1 MTQLIQLENAANV
14 RELGGYKTTS
24 GKTIKRKKLIRS
36 AAINELSETDQ
47 ATLSNYGINQI
58 IDFRSY
64 EEAKAQPD
72 QPIRY
77 AQQFFLPIFS
87 EDETMVSLS
96 PETLKQ
102 KLADGDD
109 AEDQMK
115 KVYRHF
121 VESPH
126 ARKQYRHFF
135 DLVLENAEAGATL
148 FHCTAGKDLTGFGA
162 FLLLSLLEVDQST
175 IKQDYLAT
183 NRYLGPFLKEK
194 FAPMAQQ
201 MPPEVLEA
209 ITTLMSAKES
219 FLDESLAAIKK
230 EFGTVDQYL
239 KEGLAITKDEK
250 EYFHA
255 HFTE

>member
-87 EDETMVSLS
+87 D
-96 PETLKQ
+96 
-102 KLADGDD
+102 
-109 AEDQMK
+109 
-115 KVYRHF
+115 RHF

-148 FHCTAGKDLTGFGA
+148 FHCTAGKDRTGFGA

-239 KEGLAITKDEK
+239 KEGLAITN
-250 EYFHA
+250 
-255 HFTE
+255 FTE

>member
-1 MTQLIQLENAANV
+1 
-14 RELGGYKTTS
+14 
-24 GKTIKRKKLIRS
+24 
-36 AAINELSETDQ
+36 
-47 ATLSNYGINQI
+47 
-58 IDFRSY
+58 
-64 EEAKAQPD
+64 
-72 QPIRY
+72 
-77 AQQFFLPIFS
+77 
-87 EDETMVSLS
+87 MVSLS

-148 FHCTAGKDLTGFGA
+148 FHCTAGKDRTGFGA

-183 NRYLGPFLKEK
+183 NRYLGPFL
-194 FAPMAQQ
+194 
-201 MPPEVLEA
+201 
-209 ITTLMSAKES
+209 KES